1 MAVVVGV
8 VLVVEVGVVLGV
20 GVVSHFC
27 KSAPDLWRVS

>member
-8 VLVVEVGVVLGV
+8 VLVVEV